1 MGRNV
6 LNKSDL
12 AAAVAEAAGI
22 SKSDAA
28 SAIDATFDTI
38 ANALKDG
45 FDIRLSRF
53 GSFGVADS
61 PAREGRNPRT
71 GETVRIA
78 ASKRARFK
86 AEKGLKDAV
95 NN

>member
-45 FDIRLSRF
+45 FDIR
-53 GSFGVADS
+53 
-61 PAREGRNPRT
+61 
-71 GETVRIA
+71 
-78 ASKRARFK
+78 
-86 AEKGLKDAV
+86 
-95 NN
+95 